1 MRCIW
6 RRTFALG
13 LVVVLGFGLEGL
25 ARAGEPPVLQICVG
39 DEESY
44 PWHFPDRPG
53 VLIHM
58 MSRVE
63 NRVGGKFV
71 IEAKPWKRCLLELK
85 SGLVQ
90 AVFKASY
97 SEERAAEGLAFPMR
111 GGQLDI
117 SKRMMTESYS
127 LFRLKDARVEWD
139 GKQLSADG
147 ILGAQTGFSVVALLR
162 GLGAKVDD
170 GNRQTAANFQKLL
183 MGRVVA
189 VAVQTQ
195 VGDAQLAQNPKWAAR
210 VERMQPVL
218 IEKPYFL
225 IFSRS
230 FFAEQEDHA
239 RLIWSTIE
247 QVRESTEYKELL
259 LNFK

>member
-6 RRTFALG
+6 RRTVVQGLFFLLG
-13 LVVVLGFGLEGL
+13 LGQQVW
-25 ARAGEPPVLQICVG
+25 ACAGEAPVLQICVG

-58 MSRVE
+58 MRMVE
-63 NRVGGKFV
+63 SRVGGKFV
-71 IEAKPWKRCLLELK
+71 IEAKPWRRCLLEAK

-90 AVFKASY
+90 AVFKSSY
-97 SEERAAEGLAFPMR
+97 SEERAAEGAVFPMR
-111 GGQLDI
+111 GGQLDT
-117 SKRMMTESYS
+117 SKRMLTESYS
-127 LFRLKDARVEWD
+127 LFRLKGARVEWD

-147 ILGAQTGFSVVALLR
+147 ILGAQTGFSVVAQLK

-170 GNRQTAANFQKLL
+170 GNRQTGANFQKLL
-183 MGRVVA
+183 KGRVVA

-195 VGDAQLAQNPKWAAR
+195 VGEAQLAQNPEWAAR

-218 IEKPYFL
+218 VEKPYFL
-225 IFSRS
+225 IFSRG

-239 RLIWSTIE
+239 RLIWAAIE
-247 QVRESTEYKELL
+247 QVRESSEYKELL